1 MWSLLYISD
10 NTSHSSLCA
19 IDGVLKERSIQE
31 KLLFPKLI
39 CVGDVS
45 FKSPRS
51 SFCMSFSTVFPLELV
66 EFESQII
73 LCELKSPTRI
83 KGLGS

>member
-10 NTSHSSLCA
+10 NPSHSSLCA
-19 IDGVLKERSIQE
+19 IDGELKEKSIQE
-31 KLLFPKLI
+31 KLSFPKLM

-45 FKSPRS
+45 FKSTRS
-51 SFCMSFSTVFPLELV
+51 SFCMSFSTVFILELA

-73 LCELKSPTRI
+73 LC
-83 KGLGS
+83 